1 MKEIHVLNYGVGNI
15 RSVQN
20 AVLNCNAKP
29 ILTKEYKDLKN
40 ASHLIIPGVGAFG
53 DCVNRIKKENL
64 DDVILELFEKNFY
77 LRNLCR
83 HANVY
88 GVKYRVWF

>member
-1 MKEIHVLNYGVGNI
+1 M
-15 RSVQN
+15 
-20 AVLNCNAKP
+20 NCNAKP

-64 DDVILELFEKNFY
+64 DDVMLELFEKKF
-77 LRNLCR
+77 LS
-83 HANVY
+83 
-88 GVKYRVWF
+88 